1 MVIMEGWFMKKLK
14 NILKSQSGAALIIVL
29 LLTTVIGI
37 STSALYL
44 NSLYSTENSVYG
56 ERKLEA
62 TQIAKGGVEEGLAY
76 LEKSLEDEGKITP
89 HSISRLD
96 DGWYDVE
103 ILSTSKDTF
112 SIQSTAKYDT
122 LFGDKEVTYV
132 VNGKLDESGTSIGG
146 LVSSFFDHTVVTSY
160 ANDINEKNF
169 KVYGYSNVT
178 VDGSFVGN
186 YDVPSWSPFNID
198 EDKVLPPI
206 SSIEFNDEYDNLIG
220 QLDDI
225 YLFPDSLSV
234 KLPDITGTKVF
245 NDLLKVDVINIKWGG
260 DIVFKGDVYA
270 NELII
275 ANGDGFNII
284 FEGDVYVKKISISSA
299 SGHVNFKKNVTV
311 ANDFN
316 LNGSMKLTVEGN
328 VNAENVLISSS
339 SEKIHFMQNVIARDK
354 FRFTNG
360 SGTLVVDGVIIT
372 NTYDYLSNYNSNY
385 SVSYIVAKEKI
396 DIGNT
401 SGVHSGGLA
410 SPNIEIHNLG
420 TAFIDLNGLGT
431 GDTEGN
437 EGSTGANGSYIITD
451 WHVE

>member
-1 MVIMEGWFMKKLK
+1 MFRIK
-14 NILKSQSGAALIIVL
+14 NILKSQEGAALILVLFLVTVVAVGGGALIV
-29 LLTTVIGI
+29 
-37 STSALYL
+37 
-44 NSLYSTENSVYG
+44 NSFYSTENSVYG

-96 DGWYDVE
+96 DGWYNVE
-103 ILSTSKDTF
+103 ILSTGNDTF

-122 LFGDKEVTYV
+122 LFGDKDVTYV
-132 VNGKLDESGTSIGG
+132 VNGKLDESGTYIGG

-160 ANDINEKNF
+160 TNDINEKNF

-186 YDVPSWSPFNID
+186 YDVPQWSPFNID

-206 SSIEFNDEYDNLIG
+206 SSEEFNDEYDNLIS

-225 YLFPDSLSV
+225 YLFPDPLSV

-245 NDLLKVDVINIKWGG
+245 NELLEVDVINIKWGG

-270 NELII
+270 NELKI
-275 ANGDGFNII
+275 ANGGGFNII

-299 SGHVNFKKNVTV
+299 SGNVHFKKNVTV

-328 VNAENVLISSS
+328 VHAENVAISSS
-339 SEKIHFMQNVIARDK
+339 SQKIHFMQNVIARDK

-360 SGTLVVDGVIIT
+360 SGALVVDGVIVT

-431 GDTEGN
+431 GSTGGSAG
-437 EGSTGANGSYIITD
+437 EGSSIGNYTITD
-451 WHVE
+451 WDVN